1 LRYTLLSAI
10 NTKGVVC
17 YQIFDKSV
25 NGEIYKQFIDNNK
38 NLFINKIIYHD
49 NVRFHHSK
57 ILKKYCTKKSI
68 TLKYTP
74 AYTPEFNPIELF
86 FSTVKK
92 YYKKLN
98 HVNLINDID
107 ESLKYTI
114 KINNIY
120 VSKNYLINFN
130 FFYLKKHIIFIKMT
144 VIIPK

>member
-1 LRYTLLSAI
+1 MRYTLLSAI

>member
-1 LRYTLLSAI
+1 MWVLLTYVGYSKKNVEIKKIIKHKKNKLRYTLLSAI

-57 ILKKYCTKKSI
+57 ILKKYCTEKSI

-98 HVNLINDID
+98 HVNLIN
-107 ESLKYTI
+107 LFNNI
-114 KINNIY
+114 KIYN
-120 VSKNYLINFN
+120 K
-130 FFYLKKHIIFIKMT
+130 
-144 VIIPK
+144 